1 MGLLHRRQI
10 LYHLSHQGTPLFTH
24 VYNWNRSTNKTFV
37 EWRKWME
44 IERSKNSNSCYSP
57 VLWPSRG
64 RGQPHLSTGVE
75 VAPQW
80 SSSSK
85 NVCGCADRHHRSCLL
100 PNAFFICLFVSSLRA
115 LAPSFIPLWCRF
127 SPSWDE
133 ASDFTKSSRGRV
145 CSERQAT
152 GWWSWCFQRG
162 LESWVGDGGSWRH
175 QPGEPY

>member
-1 MGLLHRRQI
+1 MGLLHLRQI
-10 LYHLSHQGTPLFTH
+10 LHHLSHQGTRLFTH

-37 EWRKWME
+37 EWMKWME

-57 VLWPSRG
+57 VLWPSGG
-64 RGQPHLSTGVE
+64 RGQPHLSTSVE
-75 VAPQW
+75 VEPQW

-85 NVCGCADRHHRSCLL
+85 NVCGCADRHHQSSLL

-115 LAPSFIPLWCRF
+115 LAPLFIPLWCRF

-162 LESWVGDGGSWRH
+162 LESWVGVLPRRLLCLKH
-175 QPGEPY
+175 TF